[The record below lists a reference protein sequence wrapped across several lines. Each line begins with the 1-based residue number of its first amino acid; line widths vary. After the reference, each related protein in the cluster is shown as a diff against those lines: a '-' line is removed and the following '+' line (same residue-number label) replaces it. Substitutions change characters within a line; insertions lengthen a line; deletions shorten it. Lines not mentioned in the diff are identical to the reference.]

1 MNIGFDAKRLFLNQS
16 GLGNYSRT
24 LVESLMQQFPEH
36 HYQLYTPKLGLPQ
49 RTQVFRSSPAEI
61 IQPEGPSKWLKSW
74 WRSNRVTPRIA
85 KENTQL
91 FHGLSNE
98 LPMNIRDAKIPTIV
112 TIHDVIFMR
121 FPQYYPGFDR
131 NLYRI
136 KTASAIKNADT
147 IVAISEQTKNDLI
160 EFLDADAAKIK
171 VIYQGCDEA
180 FKQAYNQSKVDSAKQ
195 KFGIGKPYIICVG
208 TIEDRK
214 NQLLLTNAFL
224 ESKIAYD
231 FELILVGKQTKVAQ
245 EIQKFIENHEKGK
258 SVKMLSNVGFQD
270 LPLLLK
276 GAELSC
282 FPSKYEGFGIPI
294 LESMSIGT
302 PVLSSDASCLPEVG
316 GDAVAYFE
324 SDNLES
330 LKIQMEALVSDKSA
344 LNTLSEKGKLRAEKF
359 DNAKMAQEYMSLY
372 LELNA

>member
-36 HYQLYTPKLGLPQ
+36 HYQLYTTKLGLPH
-49 RTQVFRSSPAEI
+49 RTQVFRTSPAEI
-61 IQPEGPSKWLKSW
+61 IQPEGPSTWLKSW
-74 WRSNRVTPRIA
+74 WRSNRITPRIA

-98 LPMNIRDAKIPTIV
+98 LPMNIREAKIPTVV

-136 KTASAIKNADT
+136 KTASAIKNADA

-160 EFLDADAAKIK
+160 EFFDADSSKIN
-171 VIYQGCDEA
+171 VIYQGCDAA
-180 FKQAYNQSKVDSAKQ
+180 FNQPYNQQDVDSIKRN
-195 KFGIGKPYIICVG
+195 FSIEKPYIISVG

-224 ESKIAYD
+224 ESKIAHD
-231 FELILVGKQTKVAQ
+231 FELILVGKQGKIAQ
-245 EIQKFIENHEKGK
+245 EIQKLIEKHEKGK
-258 SVKMLSNVGFQD
+258 NVKMLYDVGFTD

-276 GAELSC
+276 GAEFSC
-282 FPSKYEGFGIPI
+282 FSSKYEGFGIPV

-330 LKIQMEALVSDKSA
+330 LKTQLELLADDKTA
-344 LNTLSEKGKLRAEKF
+344 LNSLSEKGKLRAKKF

-372 LELNA
+372 MALSA